1 MESFLSGKLVDLRPF
16 RMEDA
21 AHLAMVANNP
31 KIARN
36 MRDMFPSPY
45 SVEDAYGFIN
55 RISVSDTPNFVFAIV
70 VDGKAIG
77 SIGVYRNTDVY
88 RFSGE
93 IGYWIGEPYWGKGI
107 ITEAIGLI
115 CDFVFKATDLVRI
128 YAEVFDWNPAS
139 KNALIKN
146 GFQVEGVH
154 KRSVFKHGS
163 FCDSIYLAKV
173 KAE

>member
-1 MESFLSGKLVDLRPF
+1 MESFLSGGIVDLRPF

-21 AHLAMVANNP
+21 EDLAIAANNER
-31 KIARN
+31 IARN

-107 ITEAIGLI
+107 ATEAIKLI
-115 CDFVFKATDLVRI
+115 SDFVFKATDLVRI
-128 YAEVFDWNPAS
+128 YAEVFEWNPAS
-139 KNALIKN
+139 KQALIKN
-146 GFQVEGVH
+146 GFEVEGVH
-154 KRSVFKHGS
+154 KRAVFKEGA
-163 FCDSIYLAKV
+163 FCDSYYLAKI
-173 KAE
+173 KSE